1 MSLARRI
8 KRKLLGEKPVRPV
21 TLRRPTERL
30 GSAYGGWVVLPDQL
44 DERSVVYSAGV
55 GEDTSFDEALIGRFG
70 CRVHAIDP
78 TPKALEHI
86 ERRRAAGALDQRFE
100 CLPYALGAEDGRA
113 TFRLP
118 SNDEHVS
125 GSMEAEAAGLGE
137 QTLDVEVRSLASVA
151 RELGHDRIDLLKVDI
166 EGSEYQLVEGL
177 CRDPFPV
184 AQFLFEVHPQMFADG
199 LERTERAVG
208 ALCDLGYEV
217 FAVSRL
223 AMEYHLARPDLL
235 R

>member
-1 MSLARRI
+1 MGLAGRI
-8 KRKLLGEKPVRPV
+8 KRKLLGQKPVRPV
-21 TLRRPTERL
+21 TMRRETERL

-55 GEDTSFDEALIGRFG
+55 GEDTSFDEALIERFG

-78 TPKALEHI
+78 TPKAHAHI
-86 ERRRAAGALDQRFE
+86 DRRRAVGALDERFE
-100 CLPYALGAEDGRA
+100 CLPYALGAGDGHA

-118 SNDEHVS
+118 ANDGHVS
-125 GSMEAEAAGLGE
+125 GSMEADAAGLGE
-137 QTLDVEVRSLASVA
+137 QTLDVEVRSLASIA
-151 RELGHDRIDLLKVDI
+151 RELGHERIDLLKVDI
-166 EGSEYQLVEGL
+166 EGSEYQLIEGF
-177 CRDPFPV
+177 CREPFPV
-184 AQFLFEVHPQMFADG
+184 AQFLFEVHPQLFADG
-199 LERTERAVG
+199 PARTERAVG